1 MGEANKINSSLMVLG
16 QCMRILRSNQKKL
29 SKTTRGDRAI
39 RTEIPPYRLSR
50 LTEMFQE
57 FFEGHGR
64 AVSSVPSEL
73 SRYVCH
79 SQIIE

>member
-29 SKTTRGDRAI
+29 AKITRGDRPV
-39 RTEIPPYRLSR
+39 RTEIPPYRLSK

-57 FFEGHGR
+57 FFEGRGR
-64 AVSSVPSEL
+64 AVSSVPSIV
-73 SRYVCH
+73 SHYVR
-79 SQIIE
+79 